1 MTEQEPQEDG
11 GIAGRFRDARRRI
24 EVAFS
29 RFGVAGAFCPGRRE
43 RGASRRSL
51 GAGKRRNERKG
62 VSFCPAGER
71 FPGYTEPRSG
81 VMGSV

>member
-1 MTEQEPQEDG
+1 MTEQEPQADG

-51 GAGKRRNERKG
+51 GSGIGGTSGREFRSVRPGKD
-62 VSFCPAGER
+62 SS
-71 FPGYTEPRSG
+71 GYTEPRSG